1 MEFIKNTDQKAA
13 IIFLGKVLQNIVQN
27 EKWPGYNCGI
37 EKEEF
42 LHFKE
47 SIKKAEINNP
57 WFTSNMVEI
66 CLTNWAENLNE
77 SIVNQWLN
85 NYKDLNKINSKTI
98 LIICA
103 GNLPLVGWHDILCC
117 ILLGHNIQVKLSSND
132 EILIPAILHLISL
145 FYPSINEQVK
155 IIKNKP
161 TNFDYVIATGSDNSN
176 RYFEYYFGHVPS
188 LFRKNRTSIAVLDDS
203 VSEDELLKLS
213 DDIFNYYGLG
223 CRSVTKLYL
232 PFNFDLDRLFNAFYK
247 HKELINHNKYM
258 NNYDYNRSIFLLQKI
273 TFLENGFL
281 ILKEDENLF
290 SPVSVVHY
298 EFYKDLNQLNST
310 LKHQTEKIQCR
321 VGTGGIPFGKA
332 QQPKIWD
339 YADGVDT
346 IDFLTKI

>member
-1 MEFIKNTDQKAA
+1 MWF
-13 IIFLGKVLQNIVQN
+13 IIFIQTIKV
-27 EKWPGYNCGI
+27 P
-37 EKEEF
+37 
-42 LHFKE
+42 
-47 SIKKAEINNP
+47 A
-57 WFTSNMVEI
+57 
-66 CLTNWAENLNE
+66 
-77 SIVNQWLN
+77 SIVIGFWIITQL
-85 NYKDLNKINSKTI
+85 IN
-98 LIICA
+98 
-103 GNLPLVGWHDILCC
+103 
-117 ILLGHNIQVKLSSND
+117 
-132 EILIPAILHLISL
+132 
-145 FYPSINEQVK
+145 
-155 IIKNKP
+155 
-161 TNFDYVIATGSDNSN
+161 ATGASSDGVA
-176 RYFEYYFGHVPS
+176 YFAHIGGFVFGYIAIKYFFRGTKARIYADFEEVEERDIPF
-188 LFRKNRTSIAVLDDS
+188 FRKNRTSIAVLDDS

-321 VGTGGIPFGKA
+321 VGTGGIPFGTA

-346 IDFLTKI
+346 IDFLTKIFTKPQDWFDDKDLERFCINNNIFD